1 MAHVTRRTAD
11 VTFTSAGLTLAGT
24 VVLPEPVAGEG
35 TGSAAAPVLVPAA
48 LILPG
53 SGPIDR
59 DGDHR
64 RMPLGISRALAESLA
79 EHGIASLRYDRRG
92 TGSSQGEWLSTGLLD
107 NVEDARAALRALA
120 AQPGV
125 DPRRIFVVG
134 HSEGAIL
141 ASHLGADAGVAG
153 LVLLSATGTPGKE
166 MLAWQTRQVA
176 ASLPRPVRAL
186 LRLLRVDVVRRQAR
200 NVEKLEA
207 STTDVVRMDGAR
219 LNARWHREL
228 LAYDPRVQLGATTV
242 PVLAVTGAKDIQVD
256 PADLARI
263 AELVPGDVE
272 TVLVPDLT
280 HILRR
285 DDQPASLTRYKK
297 LVRRPVDAEVLD
309 RVALWV
315 LRHGG
320 GPRRASGEGSG
331 EAGTAGDA
339 APGTAGDVAPEGVRA
354 VRGAASP

>member
-1 MAHVTRRTAD
+1 MAHARRRTTD
-11 VTFTSAGLTLAGT
+11 ITFSSAGLSLAGT
-24 VVLPEPVAGEG
+24 VLLPEDGHGATESGPA
-35 TGSAAAPVLVPAA
+35 TLLPAA

-79 EHGIASLRYDRRG
+79 ERGIASLRYDKRG
-92 TGSSQGEWLSTGLLD
+92 TGDSQGEWLSTGLLD
-107 NVEDARAALRALA
+107 NVDDAREALRALA
-120 AQPGV
+120 AQPDV
-125 DPRRIFVVG
+125 DPARVFVVG

-141 ASHLGADAGVAG
+141 ASYLGADPGVAG

-166 MLAWQTRQVA
+166 MLAWQTRQLA
-176 ASLPRPVRAL
+176 GSLPRPVSL
-186 LRLLRVDVVRRQAR
+186 LVRLLRIDIVKRQAR
-200 NVEKLEA
+200 SVAKIEA
-207 STTDVVRMDGAR
+207 SSADVLRMDGAR

-228 LAYDPRVQLGATTV
+228 LAYDPRAQLGATTV
-242 PVLAVTGAKDIQVD
+242 PVLAITGAKDLQVD

-285 DDQPASLTRYKK
+285 DEEAASFARYKK
-297 LVRRPVDAEVLD
+297 LVRQPVDAEVLG
-309 RVALWV
+309 RVADWI
-315 LRHGG
+315 LRTT
-320 GPRRASGEGSG
+320 RI
-331 EAGTAGDA
+331 AGAEDL
-339 APGTAGDVAPEGVRA
+339 
-354 VRGAASP
+354 RGAASP

>member
-11 VTFTSAGLTLAGT
+11 VTFPSAGLTLAGT
-24 VVLPEPVAGEG
+24 VVLPEPQAGEG
-35 TGSAAAPVLVPAA
+35 TGLAAGPPALVPAA

-64 RMPLGISRALAESLA
+64 RMPLGISRALAGSLA
-79 EHGIASLRYDRRG
+79 DHGIASLRYDKRG
-92 TGSSQGEWLSTGLLD
+92 TGSSQGEWLATGLLD
-107 NVEDARAALRALA
+107 NVDDARAALRALA
-120 AQPGV
+120 SQPGV
-125 DPRRIFVVG
+125 DPERVFVVG

-141 ASHLGADAGVAG
+141 ASHLGADPGVAG
-153 LVLLSATGTPGKE
+153 LVLLSATGTPGKQ

-176 ASLPRPVRAL
+176 GSLPRPVKAL
-186 LRLLRVDVVRRQAR
+186 LRLLRIDVVGRQAR

-242 PVLAVTGAKDIQVD
+242 PVLAITGAKDLQVD
-256 PADLARI
+256 PADLERI
-263 AELVPGDVE
+263 AQMVPGDVE

-285 DDQPASLTRYKK
+285 DEQPASLTRYKK
-297 LVRRPVDAEVLD
+297 LVREPVDAEVLD
-309 RVALWV
+309 RVAGWV
-315 LRHGG
+315 LRTA
-320 GPRRASGEGSG
+320 RA
-331 EAGTAGDA
+331 ADA
-339 APGTAGDVAPEGVRA
+339 KDL
-354 VRGAASP
+354 RGAASP